1 MVDVLFSYP
10 YLPFLV
16 FFARIFDVT
25 LGTMRIIFISKGKK
39 KLAPLV
45 GFCEV
50 FIWIVVISKILS
62 VSNDFICYLAYAAG
76 YATGSFIG
84 MLVEERI
91 AIGTLLIR
99 VYTKKQ
105 GKELVRILNNAKFG
119 ATISSGEGIEGEVSI
134 VETIINR
141 KQTDKVEK
149 LIGEFDATA
158 FYVVSDV
165 RSVQHGI
172 FPSEVGFFQRWRIG
186 K

>member
-1 MVDVLFSYP
+1 MFDTLFVYP

-16 FFARIFDVT
+16 FFARICDVT

-39 KLAPLV
+39 YMAPLV

-50 FIWIVVISKILS
+50 FIWIVVISQILS

-84 MLVEERI
+84 MWVEERL

-99 VYTKKQ
+99 VYTKKL
-105 GKELVRILNNAKFG
+105 GKELVHILNKGGFG
-119 ATISSGEGIEGEVSI
+119 ATISNGEGVEGEVSI
-134 VETIINR
+134 VETVINR
-141 KQTDKVEK
+141 KKTKRVEK
-149 LIGEFDATA
+149 LISEFDPTA

-165 RSVQHGI
+165 RAVQRGI
-172 FPSEVGFFQRWRIG
+172 FINEASIFSRWRIG